1 MLQQFRQPE
10 KRGFYSNGSRQ
21 TEDTWKGAC
30 FGLDRETAAAL
41 TGSQKF
47 AACEQV
53 LCGMGFE
60 AGEQEILLQVP
71 DAGFYRMAQ
80 IRWTTGRPPQSV
92 DEVAAGA
99 ETLEALGQGA
109 ACIGDRITLPGGRVL
124 TLCGI
129 AELPDRTGSL
139 PLYLTREGMKA
150 LRRKKRNTL
159 YISAS
164 GGAGRRGTDA
174 ALCCV
179 KDAEQPGGA
188 GRPYDA
194 FGNISEGAEHGSF
207 GSRRLFCGCSACS
220 AHAAF
225 SDGLQRFSADVPDR
239 PVRKSEVSE
248 KNVRFCARP
257 GSRVRCGNSCCA
269 GARLSV
275 ARAADCAVLRCDSSS
290 DRILRRFLPPEIS
303 VVLSTHPMTG
313 GTMPGNS
320 NPSLF
325 SMESHTL

>member
-80 IRWTTGRPPQSV
+80 IRWTTGRPPQSA

-150 LRRKKRNTL
+150 LAPEKEEYAVYFRFREEQAEEEQMLRYAVSRMQSSLAGQGGRMMLSETYLKAQNTDLLVPAVCFAVVLLVLPTLHFLMVYSGFPRTFRTGLSENRRSLKRMSVSVPGL
-159 YISAS
+159 A
-164 GGAGRRGTDA
+164 AGCA
-174 ALCCV
+174 AGILAV
-179 KDAEQPGGA
+179 PEPGFLWPGLLTA
-188 GRPYDA
+188 
-194 FGNISEGAEHGSF
+194 
-207 GSRRLFCGCSACS
+207 LFC
-220 AHAAF
+220 AAILLLTGF
-225 SDGLQRFSADVPDR
+225 FGG
-239 PVRKSEVSE
+239 
-248 KNVRFCARP
+248 FCR
-257 GSRVRCGNSCCA
+257 
-269 GARLSV
+269 
-275 ARAADCAVLRCDSSS
+275 
-290 DRILRRFLPPEIS
+290 RRFLSSCQRIR
-303 VVLSTHPMTG
+303 
-313 GTMPGNS
+313 
-320 NPSLF
+320 
-325 SMESHTL
+325 

>member
-80 IRWTTGRPPQSV
+80 IRWTTGRPPQSA

-129 AELPDRTGSL
+129 AELP
-139 PLYLTREGMKA
+139 
-150 LRRKKRNTL
+150 
-159 YISAS
+159 
-164 GGAGRRGTDA
+164 
-174 ALCCV
+174 
-179 KDAEQPGGA
+179 
-188 GRPYDA
+188 YDA

-220 AHAAF
+220 AHSAF

-248 KNVRFCARP
+248 TNVCFGARL
-257 GSRVRCGNSCCA
+257 GSRVRCGNSCWA

>member
-80 IRWTTGRPPQSV
+80 IRWTTGRPPQSA

-150 LRRKKRNTL
+150 LAPEKEEYAVYFRFREEQAEEEQMLRYAVSRMQSSLAGQGGRMMLSETYLKAQNTDL
-159 YISAS
+159 
-164 GGAGRRGTDA
+164 
-174 ALCCV
+174 L
-179 KDAEQPGGA
+179 
-188 GRPYDA
+188 
-194 FGNISEGAEHGSF
+194 
-207 GSRRLFCGCSACS
+207 
-220 AHAAF
+220 
-225 SDGLQRFSADVPDR
+225 VP
-239 PVRKSEVSE
+239 
-248 KNVRFCARP
+248 
-257 GSRVRCGNSCCA
+257 
-269 GARLSV
+269 
-275 ARAADCAVLRCDSSS
+275 AVC
-290 DRILRRFLPPEIS
+290 FA
-303 VVLSTHPMTG
+303 VVLLVLLTLHFLMVYSGFPRTFRTG
-313 GTMPGNS
+313 LSENRIVY
-320 NPSLF
+320 
-325 SMESHTL
+325 

>member
-80 IRWTTGRPPQSV
+80 IRWTTGRPPQSA

-150 LRRKKRNTL
+150 LAPEKEEYAVYFRFREEQAEEEQMLRYAVSRMQSSLAGQGGRMMLSETYLKAQNTDL
-159 YISAS
+159 LVPAVCFAVVLLTLHFLMVYS
-164 GGAGRRGTDA
+164 G
-174 ALCCV
+174 
-179 KDAEQPGGA
+179 
-188 GRPYDA
+188 
-194 FGNISEGAEHGSF
+194 
-207 GSRRLFCGCSACS
+207 
-220 AHAAF
+220 
-225 SDGLQRFSADVPDR
+225 FSADVPDR

-290 DRILRRFLPPEIS
+290 DRILPAVSAAGDFCRLVNASR
-303 VVLSTHPMTG
+303 
-313 GTMPGNS
+313 
-320 NPSLF
+320 
-325 SMESHTL
+325 